1 MWIMSSRKKE
11 QHLTQLKIMLNP
23 GAIEP
28 TKSHEDDAGYDLY
41 SPGMAIIPAHKRAVI
56 DTGVCVDIPKGYYA
70 RLESKSGLMRDK
82 GITVRGT
89 IDAGYRGSIK
99 VVLFNHSDETVSFE
113 RGDKITQIVFLK
125 CESPTLK
132 VVESFDGNTDRGE
145 NGFGSTGK

>member
-1 MWIMSSRKKE
+1 
-11 QHLTQLKIMLNP
+11 MLNTIQVILESL
-23 GAIEP
+23 ALMP

-41 SPGMAIIPAHKRAVI
+41 SPCMAIIPAHKRAVI

-89 IDAGYRGSIK
+89 IDSGYRGTIK
-99 VVLFNHSDETVSFE
+99 VVLFNHSDESVTFE
-113 RGDKITQIVFLK
+113 RGDKITQMVFLK
-125 CESPTLK
+125 CESPELK
-132 VVESFDGNTDRGE
+132 TVTSFEGKTDRGK

>member
-1 MWIMSSRKKE
+1 MFDRLQIVLYPEAFM
-11 QHLTQLKIMLNP
+11 
-23 GAIEP
+23 P
-28 TKSHEDDAGYDLY
+28 TKGHNDDAGYDLY
-41 SPGMAIIPAHKRAVI
+41 SPCMAVIPANRRAVI

-99 VVLFNHSDETVSFE
+99 VVLFNHTDEAVIFE

-125 CESPTLK
+125 CESPELQ
-132 VVESFDGNTDRGE
+132 VIDSFDNNTDRGE

>member
-1 MWIMSSRKKE
+1 
-11 QHLTQLKIMLNP
+11 MLNLISVMLNHD
-23 GAIEP
+23 ALIP

-41 SPGMAIIPAHKRAVI
+41 SPCMAIIPAHKRAVI

-70 RLESKSGLMRDK
+70 RLESKSGLMKNK

-99 VVLFNHSDETVSFE
+99 VVLFNHSDESVTFE
-113 RGDKITQIVFLK
+113 RGDKITQMVFLR
-125 CESPTLK
+125 CESPELK
-132 VVESFDGNTDRGE
+132 IVESFDGETERGE